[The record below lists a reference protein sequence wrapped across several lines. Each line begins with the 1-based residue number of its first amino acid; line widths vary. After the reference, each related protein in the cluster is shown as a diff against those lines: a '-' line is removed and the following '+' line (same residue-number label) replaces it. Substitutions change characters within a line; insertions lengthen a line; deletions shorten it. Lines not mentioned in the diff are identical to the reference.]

1 MYSIRKRFINHLQT
15 LTIMRLSR
23 NVYDERLNNI
33 IRSFTRLTQRMG
45 VAPQDVPVHQLVRA
59 YGFSYGFTKTD
70 VLRKALLSMH
80 NWREAY
86 RQQHDDFSPSKEA
99 LLSYVKNLMKW
110 EESWKK
116 SSAMPSVHLQR
127 ISSFWS
133 TSWVTSKGVLL
144 AFLLTRCTILILMN
158 LSGKNNME
166 ASLKAALDVVYH
178 HILDLTVSND
188 WFAHFLLDTPMGAL
202 FCEDNRKDLSKDLI
216 LLMAV
221 QIIAK
226 ENDLPYWMKIDDI
239 VDRLK
244 PVVLD
249 YLKENNI

>member
-15 LTIMRLSR
+15 FTVMRLSR

-99 LLSYVKNLMKW
+99 LLSYVKNLMK
-110 EESWKK
+110 
-116 SSAMPSVHLQR
+116 
-127 ISSFWS
+127 
-133 TSWVTSKGVLL
+133 
-144 AFLLTRCTILILMN
+144 
-158 LSGKNNME
+158 
-166 ASLKAALDVVYH
+166 
-178 HILDLTVSND
+178 
-188 WFAHFLLDTPMGAL
+188 
-202 FCEDNRKDLSKDLI
+202 
-216 LLMAV
+216 
-221 QIIAK
+221 
-226 ENDLPYWMKIDDI
+226 
-239 VDRLK
+239 
-244 PVVLD
+244 
-249 YLKENNI
+249 

>member
-1 MYSIRKRFINHLQT
+1 
-15 LTIMRLSR
+15 
-23 NVYDERLNNI
+23 
-33 IRSFTRLTQRMG
+33 
-45 VAPQDVPVHQLVRA
+45 
-59 YGFSYGFTKTD
+59 
-70 VLRKALLSMH
+70 
-80 NWREAY
+80 
-86 RQQHDDFSPSKEA
+86 
-99 LLSYVKNLMKW
+99 
-110 EESWKK
+110 
-116 SSAMPSVHLQR
+116 
-127 ISSFWS
+127 
-133 TSWVTSKGVLL
+133 
-144 AFLLTRCTILILMN
+144 MN